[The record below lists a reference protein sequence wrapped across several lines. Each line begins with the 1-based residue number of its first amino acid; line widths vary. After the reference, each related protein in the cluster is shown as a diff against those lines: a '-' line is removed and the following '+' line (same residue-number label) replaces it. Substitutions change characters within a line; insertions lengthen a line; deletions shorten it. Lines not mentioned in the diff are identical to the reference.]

1 MKYVFNVR
9 YDCLSAFV
17 ICRVFKCRLS
27 RIQLFSNRCVFDLIF
42 LIMASCR
49 VIRFIEF
56 LGDDRDTKG
65 QKGCKQT
72 QTI

>member
-1 MKYVFNVR
+1 MLCFFNVVSPFII
-9 YDCLSAFV
+9 D
-17 ICRVFKCRLS
+17 RVFKCRLW
-27 RIQLFSNRCVFDLIF
+27 RIKLFLNRFFFDLIF